1 LTFAYPVPAWA
12 VVLGLLAIVALA
24 VRTYAGFRAQLTSR
38 QRTTLTVLRALTL
51 AVLAFFL
58 LRPVIV
64 LPQTGQT
71 DAVVPILIDN
81 SRSMRLADA
90 GGQTRLDAAKT
101 LARAVEKSLS
111 PRFKLDVFAVGEGV
125 NATTIDKVTA
135 EARAS
140 DLRTAV
146 SAARERYRGQ
156 RIAGM
161 VLLSDGADTGEPPP
175 DEPALDVPVFA
186 FGVGAPRVARDREIL
201 GVSVGDPALSDSTVE
216 LSATIVSHGFGN
228 RTPVEVRVLENGRL
242 VHLRKLTPTDDV
254 PWTERFRVSPRQ
266 DAASVYSVELQ
277 ADPAELTPDNNKQ
290 AVLVRPPGRPRRL
303 LLVEG
308 APGFEHSFIKRAW
321 TQDRGLEVDSVVRK
335 GRNDVGDETYYVQAA
350 KGRADVLAAG
360 FPSRRDVLFGYDA
373 VIFANVDA
381 GLLTDAQMS
390 LTADFVAERGGGLL
404 MLGSRSLA
412 PDGLTRT
419 PLQELM
425 PTESSDRGGGPGT
438 STTGGGGGGLLP
450 GLDTTEASAQT
461 ILPPSTP
468 ASGGAGNAGSGLNK
482 VSLTPEGARH
492 PITQLGASAE
502 DALQQWAALP
512 ALAASTALGGA
523 KPGASVLALT
533 TGAGGRARPLVAV
546 QRYGR
551 GRSMVFAGEASWR
564 WRMRL
569 PSSNHTYETFWR
581 QAGRWLSADAP
592 EPVALT
598 LPSMPAGGTG
608 RLDLDVRDAEF
619 HGISDARVALRVI
632 DPGGAAHELTA
643 MADPAAAGRYRA
655 TFHSDQSGLF
665 RVEAD
670 VHRGH
675 ASNGAAT
682 GAPIGAARDWML
694 VGGVD
699 REMSDPRLNADV
711 LQRLAAASGGAV
723 LTADRVSE
731 LAGKL
736 AASAARAAN
745 APRREREL
753 WHTPWT
759 FLLVIG
765 LVAVEWTCRRRWG
778 LR

>member
-1 LTFAYPVPAWA
+1 
-12 VVLGLLAIVALA
+12 VLGLLAIVALA
-24 VRTYAGFRAQLTSR
+24 VRTYAGFRGQLTSR
-38 QRTTLTVLRALTL
+38 QRTALTMLRALTL
-51 AVLAFFL
+51 AVIAFFL
-58 LRPVIV
+58 LRPVLV
-64 LPQTGQT
+64 LPQNGQT

-90 GGQTRLDAAKT
+90 GGQSRIDAAKSI
-101 LARAVEKSLS
+101 ARAVEKSLT

-125 NATTIDKVTA
+125 NATTIDKVTP

-140 DLRTAV
+140 DLRAAV
-146 SAARERYRGQ
+146 TAARERYRGQ

-186 FGVGAPRVARDREIL
+186 FGVGAPRIARDREIL

-335 GRNDVGDETYYVQAA
+335 GRNDTGDETYYVQAA

-360 FPSRRDVLFGYDA
+360 YPHRRDVLFGYDA
-373 VIFANVDA
+373 IIFANVDA

-412 PDGLTRT
+412 PDGLTHT

-425 PTESSDRGGGPGT
+425 PTESSDRAGSPGNT
-438 STTGGGGGGLLP
+438 TTGGGGGGLLP
-450 GLDTTEASAQT
+450 ALDTTAAAAQT
-461 ILPPSTP
+461 VLPPSAP
-468 ASGGAGNAGSGLNK
+468 AAASSAANSGLNK

-492 PITQLGASAE
+492 PITQLGATAE
-502 DALQQWAALP
+502 DSLQQWASLP
-512 ALAASTALGGA
+512 PLASSTALGGA

-592 EPVALT
+592 EPIALT
-598 LPSMPAGGTG
+598 LPSIPAGGTG

-619 HGISDARVALRVI
+619 HGIPDARVALRVI
-632 DPGGAAHELTA
+632 DPGGAKHELTT

-670 VHRGH
+670 VHRGS
-675 ASNGAAT
+675 APT
-682 GAPIGAARDWML
+682 GAPLGTVRDWML
-694 VGGVD
+694 VGGAD
-699 REMSDPRLNADV
+699 REMADPRLNADV
-711 LQRLAAASGGAV
+711 LQRLASASGGAV
-723 LTADRVSE
+723 LTADRVGD

-736 AASAARAAN
+736 AAAAARAAN

-765 LVAVEWTCRRRWG
+765 LVAAEWTCRRRWG